1 MIKINQIFCQN
12 KEIDDGPLF
21 IFELANNHMGD
32 VEHGLKIIRGIH
44 EACQPFVSQGWNFA
58 FKFQYRDFD
67 TFIHPDYKNRMDLK
81 YIKRFAETRLSEEE
95 FLVLKSEVDKL
106 GFISICTPFDEKSVD
121 KVVEHGFDII
131 KVASCSFTDWSLLE
145 KIVQTDKPTIAS
157 TGGVKLEDI
166 DRVVSFLQH
175 RDKKFAIMHCV
186 GQYPTLENQ
195 LQLNQID
202 FLKKRYPDVIVGFS
216 THESPDNFD
225 AIKLAIAKGAEI
237 FEKHV
242 GLKTDKYSLNS
253 YSAAPEQARAWL
265 DAARKAYDGCGV
277 ADKRHESAT
286 QELADIRQFQRG
298 TFALRDIK
306 AGEKIEMKDVF
317 FAFPNQE
324 GQVVANEMSKY
335 LFYSALRDYKANE
348 PIMSDGVNKI
358 DVRGQVY
365 LAVERVNKFLRQAN
379 IPMSNKWDFEL
390 SHHYGLDK
398 FYEYGASL
406 VTCLNREY
414 CKKLIVV
421 LPGQKHPSH
430 SHKLKEETFHVLWG
444 DVVFITSGERKE
456 CGPGDIITMERESNH
471 SFESKDGCVLEE
483 ISTTHYKDDTFYE
496 DASIMQNPNR
506 KTQLTY
512 WVIQ

>member
-1 MIKINQIFCQN
+1 MTEKLDQA
-12 KEIDDGPLF
+12 KPLF
-21 IFELANNHMGD
+21 IFDLANNHMGD
-32 VEHGLKIIRGIH
+32 VEHGLKIIREVH
-44 EACQPFVSQGWNFA
+44 AACRHFVSHGWNFA

-67 TFIHPDYKNRMDLK
+67 SFIHPDYKERMDLR
-81 YIKRFAETRLSEEE
+81 YIKRFSETRLSEEQ
-95 FLVLKSEVDKL
+95 FLVLKNEVDKL
-106 GFISICTPFDEKSVD
+106 GFISVCTPFDEKSVD
-121 KVVEHGFDII
+121 KAVKHGFDII
-131 KVASCSFTDWSLLE
+131 KIASASFTDWSLLE
-145 KIVQTDKPTIAS
+145 KVVQTDKPIIAS

-166 DRVVSFLQH
+166 DKVVTFLRH
-175 RDKKFAIMHCV
+175 RGKEFVIMHCV
-186 GQYPTLENQ
+186 GQYPTSKDQ

-202 FLKKRYPDVIVGFS
+202 LLKKRYPEVIIGFS
-216 THESPDNFD
+216 THESPDNLD
-225 AIKLAIAKGAEI
+225 AVKLAIAKGTSI

-242 GLKTDKYSLNS
+242 GITTEKYPLNA
-253 YSAAPEQARAWL
+253 YSATPEQTKGWL
-265 DAARKAYDGCGV
+265 EAAQMAYTICGTV
-277 ADKRHESAT
+277 NKRHEFAK

-298 TFALRDIK
+298 VFASVDIK
-306 AGEKIEMKDVF
+306 AGERVEIKDTF

-324 GQVVANEMSKY
+324 GQVLANEMSKY
-335 LFYSALRDYKANE
+335 TFYTARKDYKMNE
-348 PIMSDGVNKI
+348 PIMSSSVSRTE
-358 DVRGQVY
+358 VRGKVY
-365 LAVERVNKFLRQAN
+365 LAVERINKFLRQAN
-379 IPMSNKWDFEL
+379 IPISNKWDFEL

-444 DVVFITSGERKE
+444 DVVFIVSGERKE
-456 CGPGDIITMERESNH
+456 CGPSDIVTIERESNH
-471 SFESKDGCVLEE
+471 SFESTNGCVLEE

-496 DASIMQNPNR
+496 DASIAQNQNR